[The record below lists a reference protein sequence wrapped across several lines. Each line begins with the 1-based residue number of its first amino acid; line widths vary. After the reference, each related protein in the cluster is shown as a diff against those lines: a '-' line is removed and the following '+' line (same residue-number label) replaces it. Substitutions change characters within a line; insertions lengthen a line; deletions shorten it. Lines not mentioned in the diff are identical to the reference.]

1 MTDIQIQNQNNN
13 LGTNKKEFDHRFD
26 DKPLRILCVKNIPKE
41 TTENEL
47 LELFKPFG
55 SIENINLKVN
65 KNVGPYAIYAHVY
78 FSSPEEAKRCLKQ
91 MNGKILNGR
100 ALRIDYKKN
109 HAKLGDGEEDNNNYN
124 NMGNNNLNNNNK
136 FHKKTNRTNQVYNN
150 QLYNNRYVNNNK
162 RPMRNGFIIGDGL
175 INQHETDINYSRE
188 YEPNKRMRM
197 GNFNDPPNINNI
209 NNDADLNKLLRE
221 YENKKDSN
229 NNEVENIIQTLING
243 MTHKMPRVKLFLC
256 DHLRKCVQHVFNRPC
271 INITNNNNLNNLTNL
286 NNIPFPGPNH
296 EHKNNIIS
304 NLQNYQSINEFEKE
318 KIYNNSNT
326 ILWKGV
332 LEMKNKDS
340 LSINAYGLNGD
351 VNNFLNNNIKNIII
365 SHRKKMKNLPKIE
378 AIYHFEIQN
387 EKDINIFE
395 SYKNYFNNKDRVGLA
410 SANENW
416 HFYIIFP
423 GTPIFNE
430 ILNANNN
437 IQTNFNNTFI
447 GVVSYNPQILERN
460 IPRKINPSHDDA
472 PIINTPPPT
481 NNNNNSNNNNNFP
494 NNFPNNTEE
503 HKNSES
509 EINTNDQTE
518 NDDNKN
524 ELPNWLNQ
532 FSSLAAYL
540 VKK

>member
-1 MTDIQIQNQNNN
+1 
-13 LGTNKKEFDHRFD
+13 
-26 DKPLRILCVKNIPKE
+26 
-41 TTENEL
+41 
-47 LELFKPFG
+47 
-55 SIENINLKVN
+55 
-65 KNVGPYAIYAHVY
+65 
-78 FSSPEEAKRCLKQ
+78 
-91 MNGKILNGR
+91 
-100 ALRIDYKKN
+100 
-109 HAKLGDGEEDNNNYN
+109 
-124 NMGNNNLNNNNK
+124 MGNNNPNNNNK
-136 FHKKTNRTNQVYNN
+136 FHKKTNRTNQFYNN
-150 QLYNNRYVNNNK
+150 QLYNNRYVNNNNK
-162 RPMRNGFIIGDGL
+162 RPIRNGFTTGDGL
-175 INQHETDINYSRE
+175 INQHDADINYSRE

-197 GNFNDPPNINNI
+197 GNFNDNPNLNNI
-209 NNDADLNKLLRE
+209 NNDAELNKLLRE

-243 MTHKMPRVKLFLC
+243 ITHKTPRVKLFLC

-271 INITNNNNLNNLTNL
+271 INIPNNNNIANNNNITNL
-286 NNIPFPGPNH
+286 NNNPM
-296 EHKNNIIS
+296 S
-304 NLQNYQSINEFEKE
+304 NLQNYKNINEFEKK
-318 KIYNNSNT
+318 KIYNNNNT
-326 ILWKGV
+326 ILWRGI

-340 LSINAYGLNGD
+340 LNINAYGLNGD
-351 VNNFLNNNIKNIII
+351 VNNFLNNNIKNITI

-378 AIYHFEIQN
+378 AIYYFEIQN

-430 ILNANNN
+430 IINANNN
-437 IQTNFNNTFI
+437 IQISFNNTFI
-447 GVVSYNPQILERN
+447 GVVSYNPQILEMN
-460 IPRKINPSHDDA
+460 IPRKLNPSQDDA
-472 PIINTPPPT
+472 PIINMPPT
-481 NNNNNSNNNNNFP
+481 SNNSIYNNNNYNNNNNNNNYNNNNNNY
-494 NNFPNNTEE
+494 NNNNLASNLNNIEE
-503 HKNSES
+503 HKKSES

>member
-13 LGTNKKEFDHRFD
+13 LATNKKEFDHRFD

-78 FSSPEEAKRCLKQ
+78 FSTPEEAKRCLKQ
-91 MNGKILNGR
+91 MNGKILKGR

-109 HAKLGDGEEDNNNYN
+109 NTKLGEGEEDNNNNNNYN
-124 NMGNNNLNNNNK
+124 NMPNNPNNNNK
-136 FHKKTNRTNQVYNN
+136 FHKKPNRTNQFYNN
-150 QLYNNRYVNNNK
+150 QLYNNRYPNNK
-162 RPMRNGFIIGDGL
+162 RPMRNGFTTGDGSTS
-175 INQHETDINYSRE
+175 QHDPDTNYSRE

-197 GNFNDPPNINNI
+197 GNFNDNLNINNI
-209 NNDADLNKLLRE
+209 NSDTDLNKLLRE
-221 YENKKDSN
+221 YENRKDSN
-229 NNEVENIIQTLING
+229 NNEVENILQTLIND
-243 MTHKMPRVKLFLC
+243 MAHKTPRVKLFLC

-271 INITNNNNLNNLTNL
+271 INISNNNNNLNDISS
-286 NNIPFPGPNH
+286 IPFSGPNH
-296 EHKNNIIS
+296 EHRNNPIS
-304 NLQNYQSINEFEKE
+304 NLQNYQNINEFEK
-318 KIYNNSNT
+318 KRMYNNNSNT
-326 ILWKGV
+326 ILWRGT
-332 LEMKNKDS
+332 LEMKNKDN
-340 LSINAYGLNGD
+340 LTINAYGLSGD
-351 VNNFLNNNIKNIII
+351 VNNFLNNNIKNITI
-365 SHRKKMKNLPKIE
+365 SHRKKMNNIPKIE
-378 AIYHFEIQN
+378 AIYSFEIQS

-460 IPRKINPSHDDA
+460 NPRKLSPSQADTTM
-472 PIINTPPPT
+472 NNMSST
-481 NNNNNSNNNNNFP
+481 NDNYMNSNNLQNNF
-494 NNFPNNTEE
+494 NTAEE
-503 HKNSES
+503 NKKGDSET
-509 EINTNDQTE
+509 NANDQTE
-518 NDDNKN
+518 NDDSKN
-524 ELPNWLNQ
+524 EVPNWLNQ